1 MSILL
6 AQKAM
11 EETAMRNGVSYE
23 EVYMEIQ
30 LAIDAAIKS
39 TEPSSRAFSGSIP
52 YQLESL
58 TPEVRICYI
67 CDLIAE

>member
-6 AQKAM
+6 AQKAI

-30 LAIDAAIKS
+30 LAIDDAIKS
-39 TEPSSRAFSGSIP
+39 TEPSSRAFWSAIP
-52 YQLESL
+52 YQLERL
-58 TPEVRICYI
+58 TPEELICYI